1 MLIVGKRKS
10 RESLKFDSFSTS
22 PESFLDHRESAR
34 LVTSET
40 DFSRS
45 MYNVRL
51 TDHMLT
57 YIQVNG
63 SFALDKHTT
72 VHRFTPVVT
81 HCVENG
87 YITPCTCAQ
96 DMATEGG

>member
-1 MLIVGKRKS
+1 MKQISVGPYTML
-10 RESLKFDSFSTS
+10 
-22 PESFLDHRESAR
+22 P
-34 LVTSET
+34 
-40 DFSRS
+40 
-45 MYNVRL
+45 MVRL

-57 YIQVNG
+57 YIQVNE
-63 SFALDKHTT
+63 SFALDGHMT
-72 VHRFTPVVT
+72 VHRFTPVVA